1 MAPWSSSRHNFFLL
15 PKNPVVIV
23 VSLLLVFAL
32 LFHPVRNF
40 WWIERTRARRVAAL
54 AIFAVL
60 LMTLGT
66 LMWPNSNKQL
76 CSDTNAL
83 AERMRNFNRERQ
95 LQLNEA
101 ENQFN
106 TKLDAAKT
114 EEEKVKIGQQKNE
127 FFDQWLDRSDSDWD
141 NIFLPKAQN
150 LRKEIISRLAT
161 QSKDQKDQ
169 LMVDD
174 VLFDGAAGRG
184 AFEDTADALDSWAS
198 KLCPW
203 PVFYRCYLWC

>member
-1 MAPWSSSRHNFFLL
+1 
-15 PKNPVVIV
+15 
-23 VSLLLVFAL
+23 
-32 LFHPVRNF
+32 
-40 WWIERTRARRVAAL
+40 
-54 AIFAVL
+54 
-60 LMTLGT
+60 
-66 LMWPNSNKQL
+66 MWPNSNKQL

-127 FFDQWLDRSDSDWD
+127 FFDQWLDRSDYDWD
-141 NIFLPKAQN
+141 NIFLPKVQD
-150 LRKEIISRLAT
+150 LRKEIISRLAI

-169 LMVDD
+169 LMGDD
-174 VLFDGAAGRG
+174 VLFDGRQGVVHSKILQTRLIVGRANFAHGQYFIG
-184 AFEDTADALDSWAS
+184 ATCGAS
-198 KLCPW
+198 
-203 PVFYRCYLWC
+203 VSA